1 LGPFSCVVVFPK
13 LVGGGW
19 WRVRGQKTEEDPP
32 TSRNDL
38 LEGRGLAMVVEE
50 SETPSNE
57 SLKLVGGAFVVKRQV
72 GLKAEE
78 DGKPPTSLNDSLVAR

>member
-1 LGPFSCVVVFPK
+1 
-13 LVGGGW
+13 
-19 WRVRGQKTEEDPP
+19 
-32 TSRNDL
+32 

-57 SLKLVGGAFVVKRQV
+57 SLKLVGGAFVVKTQV